1 MISTLYLF
9 RPAISYGVSVSVDNP
24 GDGSSEDVGMTLSS
38 HNQTIMPSTTTTT
51 TRQLQTAPQHAADC
65 SSWHIT
71 SHSTYHQ
78 GMLSLGVALMC
89 SFSLLNWTGL
99 ASMLTIC
106 NSIWFGHGSGHWKA
120 EQKALLLGL
129 FIIITFNWG
138 ISWLQSYCVQCY
150 AFVNTL
156 TKAVQVPW
164 WEHDVWIV
172 LPPPAP
178 AATLHPPPSLQ
189 PRTLNSLRK

>member
-1 MISTLYLF
+1 M
-9 RPAISYGVSVSVDNP
+9 
-24 GDGSSEDVGMTLSS
+24 
-38 HNQTIMPSTTTTT
+38 Q
-51 TRQLQTAPQHAADC
+51 QLTYHINTA
-65 SSWHIT
+65 
-71 SHSTYHQ
+71 HSTYHH

-172 LPPPAP
+172 LLHAAP
-178 AATLHPPPSLQ
+178 ASTLHPRYSRAHSIAWLEEINWICFVFSSVFQ
-189 PRTLNSLRK
+189 WRSIVK